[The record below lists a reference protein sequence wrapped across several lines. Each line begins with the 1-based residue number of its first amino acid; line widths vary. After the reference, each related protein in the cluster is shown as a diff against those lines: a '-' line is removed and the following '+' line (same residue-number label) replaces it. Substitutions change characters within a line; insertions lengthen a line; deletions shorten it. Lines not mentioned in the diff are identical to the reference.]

1 MKPRARRRRHGDDDG
16 DASRAV
22 VEDVDAEVVAVP
34 AVEDEMQ
41 P

>member
-22 VEDVDAEVVAVP
+22 VEEVDAEVDAVRT
-34 AVEDEMQ
+34 VEDDVQ